1 MGDRGFHISHDFAG
15 VGAQLFARLATLS
28 MYKSFYN
35 LKRNPFEITPDPTF
49 LFPTRRHN
57 EALAALYYGV
67 RRHKGFVVLTGEV
80 GTGKTLLL
88 RCLLQSLRQSD
99 DVKYAYVFNGRLS
112 PLEFL
117 QYIAGDL
124 GLPAA
129 GKNKSEL
136 LLQLAS
142 YVVARGE
149 KQLTTVLVVDE
160 AHHLSTDILEEI
172 RLLTNLE
179 TANEKLLQILLVG
192 QPELDE
198 KLDSFELRQLKQRIA
213 LRSHLAPLDLNE
225 TRGYIERRLQ
235 LAGSPNPAALFPQET
250 GASVYR
256 HSRGFPRLINT
267 ICENALIAAYAR
279 QATEVA
285 PDIIDAIATDFRL
298 GVQTIPVERKKT
310 TEELDVRK
318 AARVLLEIYAR
329 LQGEEAREEELAAR
343 VLAGPGA

>member
-1 MGDRGFHISHDFAG
+1 
-15 VGAQLFARLATLS
+15 
-28 MYKSFYN
+28 
-35 LKRNPFEITPDPTF
+35 
-49 LFPTRRHN
+49 
-57 EALAALYYGV
+57 
-67 RRHKGFVVLTGEV
+67 V

-88 RCLLQSLRQSD
+88 RCLLQLLKQSD

-136 LLQLAS
+136 LLQLAG

-149 KQLTTVLVVDE
+149 KKLTTVLVVDE

-179 TANEKLLQILLVG
+179 TADEKLLQILLVG

-198 KLDSFELRQLKQRIA
+198 KLDSVELRQLKQRIA
-213 LRSHLAPLDLNE
+213 LRSHLLALDLNE
-225 TRGYIERRLQ
+225 TKGYIERRLQ
-235 LAGSPNPAALFPQET
+235 LAGSPNPSSLFPQET
-250 GASVYR
+250 VAAIHR
-256 HSRGFPRLINT
+256 HARGIPRLINT

-279 QATEVA
+279 QAASVA
-285 PDIIDAIATDFRL
+285 PDIIEGIAKDFRL
-298 GVQTIPVERKKT
+298 GVHTVPVETGKMPD
-310 TEELDVRK
+310 ELDYRK
-318 AARVLLEIYAR
+318 AARTLLELYTR
-329 LQGEEAREEELAAR
+329 LQGEQAREEELAAR
-343 VLAGPGA
+343 VPVRLTEQ